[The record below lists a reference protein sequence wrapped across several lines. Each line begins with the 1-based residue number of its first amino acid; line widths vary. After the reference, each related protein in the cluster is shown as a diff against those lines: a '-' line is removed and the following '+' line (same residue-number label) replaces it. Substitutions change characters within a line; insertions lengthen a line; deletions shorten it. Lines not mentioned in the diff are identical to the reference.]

1 MALSHEPV
9 LRSLQAVDL
18 CAQVQGTLVVPAGDP
33 CPCAYCA
40 LRRVDASYLDGLQA
54 DLVVV
59 HETAFPG
66 TSTVLDLWEK
76 TLGLVFDPSLTIEQR
91 RARIQ
96 AARRKAGGLS
106 KAYFLALATEMG
118 YTISIDRGVMPLRAG
133 IAKAGDAVVS
143 VNRLTTV
150 NPSDTLD
157 LRNGH
162 PYPVAPTP
170 TGHDA
175 MGAISGAQH
184 VRTPTYPS
192 DFFVWTVTLLSRGS
206 NPDFTALKSRFEA
219 LKPAYSTIV
228 WKDGTILHL
237 DGLVGSIEGETMR
250 IIDGG
255 IGSIESLEIPFY
267 DYPEDP

>member
-1 MALSHEPV
+1 MALSHEPI

-18 CAQVQGTLVVPAGDP
+18 CEQVQGTLVVPAGEP
-33 CPCAYCA
+33 CPCTFCA
-40 LRRVDASYLDGLQA
+40 LRRVDASYLDAVQA
-54 DLVVV
+54 DLGVVKDAA
-59 HETAFPG
+59 HPG
-66 TSTVLDLWEK
+66 TSTTLDLWEK
-76 TLGLVFDPSLTIEQR
+76 TLGLVFDPTLTTEQR

-96 AARRKAGGLS
+96 AARRKSGGLS

-133 IAKAGDAVVS
+133 LAKAGDAVVS
-143 VNRLTTV
+143 VRRLTAAD
-150 NPSDTLD
+150 PSDALD
-157 LRNGH
+157 LRNGR

-184 VRTPTYPS
+184 VRAPTYPS

-206 NPDFTALKSRFEA
+206 NPDFTALKSRFES

-228 WKDGTILHL
+228 WKDATVLHL

-255 IGSIESLEIPFY
+255 VGSIESLEIPFY